1 MTVLWLA
8 LGLYIVGV
16 AVVLYLRPNSM
27 FYEGGWK
34 EFGLANTNSYTV
46 FPFWMFTLVWAVLSY
61 AFATLAMM
69 FFASSALQTMSPVD
83 SESTV
88 AKPISRAVQPKAPK
102 PPKMSKPAAAAAP
115 SAAPAASPTS
125 PGYYVLDT
133 PTSGGPPRYVYYGPE
148 APTFQNLERFV
159 A

>member
-8 LGLYIVGV
+8 LGFYIIGVALVLYI
-16 AVVLYLRPNSM
+16 RPSAM

-34 EFGLANTNSYTV
+34 EFGLANTNSYTI

-69 FFASSALQTMSPVD
+69 FFASSSLQTMPSRPIVQESP
-83 SESTV
+83 V
-88 AKPISRAVQPKAPK
+88 AKPISKAPK
-102 PPKMSKPAAAAAP
+102 PPKAPKVAAP
-115 SAAPAASPTS
+115 AAPAASPTS

-133 PTSGGPPRYVYYGPE
+133 PASGGPPRYVYYGPE
-148 APTFQNLERFV
+148 PPSIQNLERF
-159 A
+159 ANSA

>member
-1 MTVLWLA
+1 
-8 LGLYIVGV
+8 
-16 AVVLYLRPNSM
+16 M

-46 FPFWMFTLVWAVLSY
+46 FPFWMFTLVWAVMSY

-69 FFASSALQTMSPVD
+69 FFASSTLQTMPPVD
-83 SESTV
+83 SESPV

-102 PPKMSKPAAAAAP
+102 PPKMPKPAAA
-115 SAAPAASPTS
+115 PATSPTS

-133 PTSGGPPRYVYYGPE
+133 PASGGPPRYVYYGPE
-148 APTFQNLERFV
+148 PPSLQNLERF
-159 A
+159 ANST

>member
-1 MTVLWLA
+1 
-8 LGLYIVGV
+8 
-16 AVVLYLRPNSM
+16 M

-69 FFASSALQTMSPVD
+69 FFASSSLQSMPSRPTVQESP
-83 SESTV
+83 V
-88 AKPISRAVQPKAPK
+88 AKPISKAPK
-102 PPKMSKPAAAAAP
+102 PPKAP
-115 SAAPAASPTS
+115 KVAAPAPTASPTS

-133 PTSGGPPRYVYYGPE
+133 PASGGPPRYMYYGPE
-148 APTFQNLERFV
+148 PPSIQNLERFTNS

>member
-8 LGLYIVGV
+8 LGFYIIGVAIVLYI
-16 AVVLYLRPNSM
+16 RPSTM

-34 EFGLANTNSYTV
+34 EFGLANTNSYTI

-69 FFASSALQTMSPVD
+69 FFASSALKTMSPPVQ
-83 SESTV
+83 ESPI
-88 AKPISRAVQPKAPK
+88 AKPISKAAPK
-102 PPKMSKPAAAAAP
+102 PPKMPKAPKVPA
-115 SAAPAASPTS
+115 AAPAASPSS

-133 PTSGGPPRYVYYGPE
+133 PASGGPPRYVYYGPE
-148 APTFQNLERFV
+148 PPSLQNLERFTNST
-159 A
+159 